1 MKSCKIEKT
10 KSLSVFCIGQELP
23 YDHPRIY
30 LVVNPE
36 TKKVTCPYCSKK
48 FLLE

>member
-10 KSLSVFCIGQELP
+10 KSLSVVCMGQEVP

-30 LVVNPE
+30 LAVNPE
-36 TKKVTCPYCSKK
+36 TKEVICPYCSKK
-48 FLLE
+48 FILE